1 MQAAKARG
9 ADAALIVLPY
19 YNRPNQEGL
28 VAHFTALAEASDLP
42 IVVYNVPGRTVTDIR
57 PETLGRI
64 AKLPTVVAI
73 KDASGDLPRVTA
85 HRRLCGTDFRSEEH
99 TSELQSLMRISYP
112 VFC

>member
-57 PETLGRI
+57 PATLGRT

-73 KDASGDLPRVTA
+73 KDARGDLPHVTA
-85 HRRLCGTDFRSEEH
+85 HRRLRTADRRGGNAGGRTWRTWWWDK
-99 TSELQSLMRISYP
+99 
-112 VFC
+112 